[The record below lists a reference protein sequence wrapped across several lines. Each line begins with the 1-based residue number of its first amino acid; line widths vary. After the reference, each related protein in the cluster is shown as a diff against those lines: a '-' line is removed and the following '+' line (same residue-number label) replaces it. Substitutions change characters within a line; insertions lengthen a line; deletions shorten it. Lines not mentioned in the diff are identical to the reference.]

1 MDVNPYLIGRTR
13 YRVLAPVVVARLS
26 TCVDQYVKQ
35 GAFLPLGVMPTQIE
49 SMLKDG
55 MIEKF
60 EAAS

>member
-1 MDVNPYLIGRTR
+1 MSGST
-13 YRVLAPVVVARLS
+13 LAPVVVVRLS
-26 TCVDQYVKQ
+26 TGVDQYVNQ
-35 GAFLPLGVMPTQIE
+35 GGFLPLGVMPTQIE